1 MAISTFTELKT
12 AVDNWLAR
20 TDLAGR
26 APEFIALAE
35 ARMNREIETRSQETR
50 ITSTL
55 TAGDEYVSL
64 PNDVRR
70 IRHVRLNTSP
80 ITNLSFMTP
89 LAIDRAHSAT
99 GQAKPLNYS
108 VIGTEIYFRPIPDD
122 AYTAEIAYVASIE
135 PLSDSVATNNILL
148 RHPDIYLHG
157 AVAEAFGFL
166 MDPQRRAQHDALVL
180 QGLKDIQDDED
191 RARFAGGALSLTTDY
206 GELT

>member
-35 ARMNREIETRSQETR
+35 ARMNREVETRSQETR
-50 ITSTL
+50 VTSSRV
-55 TAGDEYVSL
+55 AGDEYVSL
-64 PNDVRR
+64 PNDGRR
-70 IRHVRLNTSP
+70 IRHGRLNTSP

-89 LAIDRAHSAT
+89 LVIDRTHSAT
-99 GQAKPLNYS
+99 GQGKPQNYS
-108 VIGTEIYFRPIPDD
+108 VIGTEIYFRPIPDA
-122 AYTAEIAYVASIE
+122 AYTAEIAYVASIDA
-135 PLSDSVATNNILL
+135 LSDSVATNNILT

-157 AVAEAFGFL
+157 ALAEAFGFL
-166 MDPQRRAQHDALVL
+166 MDATRRAQHDALFL

-191 RARFAGGALSLTTDY
+191 RARFAGGALSMTTDY

>member
-89 LAIDRAHSAT
+89 LVIDRTHSST
-99 GQAKPLNYS
+99 GQGKPQNYS
-108 VIGTEIYFRPIPDD
+108 VIGTEIYFRPIPDA

-135 PLSDSVATNNILL
+135 PLSDSVATNNILT

-157 AVAEAFGFL
+157 ALAEAFGFL
-166 MDPQRRAQHDALVL
+166 MDPQRRAQHDALFL

>member
-1 MAISTFTELKT
+1 MAISTFAELKI
-12 AVDNWLAR
+12 ALCNWLVR
-20 TDLAGR
+20 EELTSRL
-26 APEFIALAE
+26 PEFISLCE
-35 ARMNREIETRSQETR
+35 ARMNREVETRSQEKR
-50 ITSTL
+50 ITASL
-55 TAGDEYVSL
+55 VAGDEYVSL

-99 GQAKPLNYS
+99 GQAKPQNYS

-122 AYTAEIAYVASIE
+122 AYTAEIAYVASIDA
-135 PLSDSVATNNILL
+135 LSDSTATNNILT

-157 AVAEAFGFL
+157 ALAEAFGFL
-166 MDPQRRAQHDALVL
+166 MDAPRRAQHDALFL

-191 RARFAGGALSLTTDY
+191 RARFAGGALSMTTDY

>member
-64 PNDVRR
+64 PSDVRR

-135 PLSDSVATNNILL
+135 PLSGSVATNNILL

-157 AVAEAFGFL
+157 ALAEAFGFL
-166 MDPQRRAQHDALVL
+166 MDPQRRAQHDALFL

>member
-157 AVAEAFGFL
+157 ALAEAFGFL
-166 MDPQRRAQHDALVL
+166 MDPQRRAQHDALFL
-180 QGLKDIQDDED
+180 QGLRDIQADED

>member
-1 MAISTFTELKT
+1 MAITTYTELKT
-12 AVDNWLAR
+12 AVDNFLAR
-20 TDLAGR
+20 TDLQNR

-35 ARMNREIETRSQETR
+35 ARMNREIETRSQEKR
-50 ITSTL
+50 ITASL
-55 TAGDEYVSL
+55 VAGDEYVSL

-99 GQAKPLNYS
+99 GQAKPQNYS

-122 AYTAEIAYVASIE
+122 AYTAEIAYVASIDA
-135 PLSDSVATNNILL
+135 LSDSVATNNILT

-157 AVAEAFGFL
+157 ALAEAFGFL
-166 MDPQRRAQHDALVL
+166 MDPQRRAQHDALFL

-191 RARFAGGALSLTTDY
+191 RARFAGGALSMTTDY

>member
-26 APEFIALAE
+26 APEFITLAE
-35 ARMNREIETRSQETR
+35 ARMNREIETRSQERR
-50 ITSTL
+50 ILSTL
-55 TAGDEYVSL
+55 TIGDEYVSL

-89 LAIDRAHSAT
+89 LVIDRTHSST
-99 GQAKPLNYS
+99 GQGKPLNYS
-108 VIGTEIYFRPIPDD
+108 VIGTEIYLRPIPDD
-122 AYTAEIAYVASIE
+122 AYVLEIALVSSIT
-135 PLSDSVATNNILL
+135 PLSDSVATNNILT

-157 AVAEAFGFL
+157 ALSEAFGFL
-166 MDPQRRAQHDALVL
+166 MDPQRRAQHDALFL

-191 RARFAGGALSLTTDY
+191 RARFAGGALNLTTDY
-206 GELT
+206 GEVT

>member
-135 PLSDSVATNNILL
+135 PLSGSVATNNILT

-157 AVAEAFGFL
+157 ALAEAFGFL
-166 MDPQRRAQHDALVL
+166 MDPQRRAQHAARLL